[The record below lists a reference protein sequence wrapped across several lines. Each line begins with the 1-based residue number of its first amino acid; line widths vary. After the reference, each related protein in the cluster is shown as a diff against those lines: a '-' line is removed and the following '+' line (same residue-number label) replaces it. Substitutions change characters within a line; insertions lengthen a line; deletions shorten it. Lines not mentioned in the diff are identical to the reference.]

1 MCFALYSY
9 MGNKFLSIY
18 AFVLLALLAACKDD
32 DSFTLSP
39 SHLLTFSVD
48 TLNVDTVFSNVPTA
62 TKSFWAYNRSGTG
75 LRCQSVRLEKGN
87 KTGFRINVDGQY
99 LGQSTNFATS
109 NIEVRNK
116 DSIRIFVELTSPN
129 NGQIEPQL
137 CQDNLI
143 FTLES
148 GAEQKVNLRAYT
160 WDAIKYT
167 DVHIT
172 SDSTISAQQSPII
185 IYGGIEV
192 DSGATLKISPG
203 TTLYFHNDAQVAVR
217 GTLKTFGEAGN
228 EVVFRGDR
236 IDHMFDYLPYDRVPG
251 QWQGVRFYGS
261 SYGNELAF
269 TDIHSAYNG
278 VVVDS
283 SDVKKAKLTINNSTI
298 HNCQGFGLHSKNSQ
312 IFLNNSQFSN
322 TLADCVRLDGGQVNI
337 KNCTLAQFYPFD
349 GTRLSALRFSS
360 VQVPLVNLSVCNTL
374 ITGYA
379 DDVIEG
385 EHGDSTKTFRYTFDH
400 CVIRTPRITTT
411 DSVNFVNV
419 IFEDVKDT
427 THYGAKHFAMFD
439 TDNLIYNFDLDSL
452 SAAINKANPQTS
464 LPLDRKGRQRDAMPD
479 VGAYEWIK
487 MQEASSDLPKRLRY
501 EKNKTGNKR

>member
-99 LGQSTNFATS
+99 LGQSSDFATS

-116 DSIRIFVELTSPN
+116 DSIRIFVELTSPD
-129 NGQIEPQL
+129 NGQVEPQL

-148 GAEQKVNLRAYT
+148 GVEQKVNLRAYT

-192 DSGATLKISPG
+192 DSGATLKI
-203 TTLYFHNDAQVAVR
+203 TLVQ
-217 GTLKTFGEAGN
+217 
-228 EVVFRGDR
+228 
-236 IDHMFDYLPYDRVPG
+236 
-251 QWQGVRFYGS
+251 
-261 SYGNELAF
+261 
-269 TDIHSAYNG
+269 HSI
-278 VVVDS
+278 S
-283 SDVKKAKLTINNSTI
+283 
-298 HNCQGFGLHSKNSQ
+298 
-312 IFLNNSQFSN
+312 
-322 TLADCVRLDGGQVNI
+322 
-337 KNCTLAQFYPFD
+337 
-349 GTRLSALRFSS
+349 
-360 VQVPLVNLSVCNTL
+360 
-374 ITGYA
+374 
-379 DDVIEG
+379 
-385 EHGDSTKTFRYTFDH
+385 
-400 CVIRTPRITTT
+400 TTT
-411 DSVNFVNV
+411 HKLP
-419 IFEDVKDT
+419 FEG
-427 THYGAKHFAMFD
+427 H
-439 TDNLIYNFDLDSL
+439 
-452 SAAINKANPQTS
+452 
-464 LPLDRKGRQRDAMPD
+464 
-479 VGAYEWIK
+479 
-487 MQEASSDLPKRLRY
+487 
-501 EKNKTGNKR
+501 